1 MDGNRVIPVF
11 SGILHILI
19 PFYFH
24 GIKEFVRRT
33 ISQFLIVFK
42 HSKELGDCPAYKLFD
57 AVEVKRNEDVEYPRK
72 YGDYTVAVHRD
83 QIPETV
89 EVSEKI

>member
-1 MDGNRVIPVF
+1 
-11 SGILHILI
+11 
-19 PFYFH
+19 
-24 GIKEFVRRT
+24 
-33 ISQFLIVFK
+33 
-42 HSKELGDCPAYKLFD
+42 
-57 AVEVKRNEDVEYPRK
+57 VEVKRNEDVEYPRK

>member
-1 MDGNRVIPVF
+1 
-11 SGILHILI
+11 
-19 PFYFH
+19 
-24 GIKEFVRRT
+24 
-33 ISQFLIVFK
+33 
-42 HSKELGDCPAYKLFD
+42 
-57 AVEVKRNEDVEYPRK
+57 VEYPRK